1 MRFENDNGA
10 LVCYHQ
16 GEIVRLEAWGENS
29 LRVRATMQHGFTGNV
44 WALTEQVKQ
53 GTPSVTIS

>member
-16 GEIVRLEAWGENS
+16 GETLRLGAWGEDS
-29 LRVRATMQHGFTGNV
+29 LRVRAPMLDGFTGNV
-44 WALTEQVKQ
+44 WAVAEIV
-53 GTPSVTIS
+53 